1 MLESSLSTRD
11 AEEFSLPEA
20 ELVLGLALSLCLK
33 EPLCLELDFDDFDDP
48 SFCLLAWRLEKFS
61 KVSLASSPLK

>member
-20 ELVLGLALSLCLK
+20 ELVLGLALSLCII
-33 EPLCLELDFDDFDDP
+33 EPLCLVLDFDDFEDS
-48 SFCLLAWRLEKFS
+48 SFRLLAWRLEKFS